1 VPATD
6 LDVKLAVNALR
17 KAWVQHSDRTDDE
30 FEGTSKISM
39 NTLTNLRKE
48 YYQDYRE
55 QIKYQFAA

>member
-1 VPATD
+1 MPATD

-55 QIKYQFAA
+55 QIKYQFAT

>member
-1 VPATD
+1 MPATD
-6 LDVKLAVNALR
+6 LDVRLAVNALR

>member
-1 VPATD
+1 MPATD
-6 LDVKLAVNALR
+6 LDVKFAVNALR

-55 QIKYQFAA
+55 QIKYQFAT

>member
-1 VPATD
+1 MPATD

>member
-55 QIKYQFAA
+55 QIKYQFAT